1 MFLPF
6 LSAVGVAFSKNVSSS
21 TDNIGYIIPYA
32 IVEHFL
38 SEYMAHG
45 SYQGICS
52 PGFYTQPM
60 ENPAQQQYLKV
71 PEGASGCVVVKLEP
85 STEAAT
91 HLQLAD
97 VILEIEG
104 VPIAADETVQFRED
118 ERVEY
123 SHLISLKHV
132 GDNLKLKILRDGQ
145 VGCWV
150 LMTATAKT
158 AGGYSAAYHEAQSIA
173 ACSPLLLSGARGQYK
188 HQLPPS
194 PPLHTT
200 DGSKGTTLAVSRDDT
215 EKEFLLHWGH
225 VHRIASRSDLCQ
237 PCAAG
242 SGCDLHTATAAPPSG
257 HPA

>member
-1 MFLPF
+1 MLAGKYAAQPAHGDMSDILPCSF
-6 LSAVGVAFSKNVSSS
+6 HGISSQQQLTSGRHCSSLDASKDAAITRICCVYVAGVAFSKNVSSS

-38 SEYMAHG
+38 SEYMARG

-104 VPIAADETVQFRED
+104 VPIAADETVQFRDD

-145 VGCWV
+145 VCCRCV
-150 LMTATAKT
+150 
-158 AGGYSAAYHEAQSIA
+158 
-173 ACSPLLLSGARGQYK
+173 
-188 HQLPPS
+188 
-194 PPLHTT
+194 
-200 DGSKGTTLAVSRDDT
+200 
-215 EKEFLLHWGH
+215 
-225 VHRIASRSDLCQ
+225 
-237 PCAAG
+237 
-242 SGCDLHTATAAPPSG
+242 
-257 HPA
+257 

>member
-1 MFLPF
+1 MQHDLQETGVLQEYPVLQYCCFQQHM
-6 LSAVGVAFSKNVSSS
+6 LSAPCHAGVAFSKNVSSS

-38 SEYMAHG
+38 SEYMARG

-85 STEAAT
+85 STEAAS

-132 GDNLKLKILRDGQ
+132 GDNLKLKILRDGE
-145 VGCWV
+145 VG
-150 LMTATAKT
+150 
-158 AGGYSAAYHEAQSIA
+158 
-173 ACSPLLLSGARGQYK
+173 LLN
-188 HQLPPS
+188 
-194 PPLHTT
+194 
-200 DGSKGTTLAVSRDDT
+200 
-215 EKEFLLHWGH
+215 
-225 VHRIASRSDLCQ
+225 IC
-237 PCAAG
+237 
-242 SGCDLHTATAAPPSG
+242 
-257 HPA
+257 